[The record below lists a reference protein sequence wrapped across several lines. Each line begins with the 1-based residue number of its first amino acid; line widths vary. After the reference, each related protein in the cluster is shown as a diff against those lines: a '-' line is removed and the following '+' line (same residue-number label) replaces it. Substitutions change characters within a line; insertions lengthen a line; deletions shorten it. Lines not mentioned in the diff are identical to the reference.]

1 MANQQP
7 KKTAKY
13 SPKKEKTIVKRV
25 STPKKTSISVVKTTV
40 QNFPR
45 EKQEAIQRANEI
57 FNQNKDK
64 SNIQKAA
71 KKLIN
76 FLNLIPAF
84 ILVISNVI
92 AKNKHILPVA
102 VLFVKLFI
110 ETAKKK
116 EIVNNQVVDITKL
129 DRSEKTFL
137 KDFSEIFMKVYTNTD
152 PIDRGIVA
160 LSFIDLIRNE
170 IPLIVR
176 KTHQTNYIND
186 EKIFIGILENA
197 KELSKTY
204 DRTSIANL
212 KAI

>member
-1 MANQQP
+1 MATQQP

-13 SPKKEKTIVKRV
+13 SPKKEKTVIKRI
-25 STPKKTSISVVKTTV
+25 STPKKSVSVVKTTV

-45 EKQEAIQRANEI
+45 EKQEAIKRANEI
-57 FNQNKDK
+57 FNQNKDNSVAK
-64 SNIQKAA
+64 KAA

-137 KDFSEIFMKVYTNTD
+137 KDFSDIFMKVYTNTD

-176 KTHQTNYIND
+176 KTHQTNYVND

-197 KELSKTY
+197 RELSKTY
-204 DRTSIANL
+204 DRTSTANL
-212 KAI
+212 KTI